1 MIGQTVSHYRILEP
15 LGEGGMGTVYL
26 AEDTHLGRRVAIKF
40 PSVNS
45 DSHDYR
51 ARFLREARAVSELN
65 HPCIATLFDYGET
78 KQGRPF
84 LVMELAKGR
93 PLADLMQKGELSLS
107 RAVTIVTEVAMAL
120 VEAHA
125 RGVVHRDIKPSNIM
139 IDDGGQVKVLDFGL
153 AKQLNKDHIL
163 SSEPEAQ
170 TLLSTETRSG
180 VVLGTPAYL
189 SPEQAVGSAVDGRSD
204 LFSLGTL
211 LYEAITG
218 RTPFA
223 GNSFIEIAANV
234 LHIEPAPPSKINA
247 IVPRELD
254 FITLKALAK
263 KPNKRYQSAREMI
276 ADLNAVK
283 EQLEEA
289 SGHTLIKRTS
299 PSAIAAHRKTLNSL
313 AKGTSPLAIHNK
325 TLSDLSAILQ
335 RPRIPISY
343 ILIGVVILITAGGL
357 ALRFGRTSP
366 HLPPAEAQR
375 WYDIGTGALRDGA
388 FYQATQALQRAITSD
403 DGYMLARARL
413 AEALVEL
420 DYVDR
425 AKDELLRV
433 NATERATLP
442 KLDAL
447 YLDAITATA
456 RRDFAKAI
464 ELYKQIVGQVAD
476 AEKAYVLVDLGRA
489 YENNNDVKD
498 AIQSYKDAS
507 TRNSQYAT
515 AYLHLGILY
524 GQQGDLAAA
533 LSALDQAESIYQAL
547 GNLEGRAEVS
557 FQRGA
562 LFNNRNK
569 LSEARAQLEQA
580 LTLAKAN
587 DNKSQTIKTLLQL
600 CSVAF
605 DGGETARSTEYAQ
618 EAVEL
623 ARKNGMENLSTRGL
637 VDLGYSF
644 LVRGKQAEAERYLEQ
659 ALDSAQRGKAKRNE
673 ARARSAMASLRQQ
686 QGRSDEAVQYLEPA
700 LAFYQQGGYR
710 SEAVSCLFLLA
721 RVNFQR
727 GDYPSA
733 AKSQEELLQLTQ
745 QLNDQALIARAHA
758 ERGSGL
764 VREEKFT
771 EALDHLNQ
779 AYAIY
784 SSQGIQRSMGH
795 NLVTRGDVEARL
807 GHFDRAQALLDQGI
821 AIADKPGGEIKRLS
835 LDGKLVFAKI
845 ALTQGNF
852 ADARSKAQKIFE
864 AAGSEF
870 KGTATDAKIVMGL
883 AQSYGGATAAGK
895 QAATEAFEMAK
906 QLNDPAQVAMA
917 QMALAEAQL
926 LSGDSRSASGNALQ
940 ADDIFARL
948 GQPASEWR
956 ALVIAAQASQKLGD
970 KSKAHEYAMRA
981 RDSLSKLEQRWGS
994 ENYNSYLSRPDV
1006 QRFRKQL
1013 DQLGASV

>member
-1 MIGQTVSHYRILEP
+1 
-15 LGEGGMGTVYL
+15 MGTVYL

-65 HPCIATLFDYGET
+65 HPGIATLFDYGET
-78 KQGRPF
+78 EQGRPF
-84 LVMELAKGR
+84 LVMELARGR
-93 PLADLMQKGELSLS
+93 PLTDLMQKGELSLS
-107 RAVTIVTEVAMAL
+107 RAVTIVIEVAMAL

-139 IDDGGQVKVLDFGL
+139 IDEREQVKVLDFGL

-189 SPEQAVGSAVDGRSD
+189 SPEQAVGGAVDGRSD
-204 LFSLGTL
+204 LFALGTL

-234 LHIEPAPPSKINA
+234 LHVEPAPPSKINA
-247 IVPRELD
+247 MVPRELD

-299 PSAIAAHRKTLNSL
+299 PSAMMAHS
-313 AKGTSPLAIHNK
+313 K
-325 TLSDLSAILQ
+325 TLSNLSQILQ

-343 ILIGVVILITAGGL
+343 ILIGVVILIAAGGL
-357 ALRFGRTSP
+357 ALRLGRTSP
-366 HLPPAEAQR
+366 HVPPAEAQR

-403 DGYMLARARL
+403 DGYMLAHARL
-413 AEALVEL
+413 ADALVEL

-433 NATERATLP
+433 NATDRAALP

-489 YENNNDVKD
+489 YENNNDVKG

-524 GQQGDLAAA
+524 GQQGDLATA
-533 LSALDQAESIYQAL
+533 LPAFDQAESIYQAL
-547 GNLEGRAEVS
+547 GNLEGRAEVI

-562 LFNNRNK
+562 LFNKRNK
-569 LSEARAQLEQA
+569 LTEARAQLEQA

-623 ARKNGMENLSTRGL
+623 AQKNGMENLSTRGL

-644 LVRGKQAEAERYLEQ
+644 LVRGKQAEAEKYLEQ
-659 ALDSAQRGKAKRNE
+659 ALDSAQRAKARRNE
-673 ARARSAMASLRQQ
+673 ARARFAMAGLRQQ
-686 QGRSDEAVQYLEPA
+686 QNKPEEAIQYLEPA

-710 SEAVSCLFLLA
+710 SETVSCLALLA
-721 RVNFQR
+721 RVNFQK
-727 GDYPSA
+727 GDYA
-733 AKSQEELLQLTQ
+733 AAARSQEELLRFTQ
-745 QLNDQALIARAHA
+745 QLNDQALIALAHA

-771 EALDHLNQ
+771 EALDQLSQ

-784 SSQGIQRSMGH
+784 SSQGIQRSMGY
-795 NLVTRGDVEARL
+795 NLESRGEVLARL
-807 GHFDRAQALLDQGI
+807 GRFDQAQTLLDQAI

-835 LDGKLVFAKI
+835 IDSKLVLAES
-845 ALTQGNF
+845 ALIQGNF
-852 ADARSKAQKIFE
+852 ADARSRAEKIFE
-864 AAGSEF
+864 AAGTEF
-870 KGTATDAKIVMGL
+870 KSTATGAKIVIGL
-883 AQSYGGATAAGK
+883 AQSYGGATAAGR
-895 QAATEAFEMAK
+895 QAATEALEIAK
-906 QLNDPAQVAMA
+906 QLNDPAQLALA
-917 QMALAEAQL
+917 QMALAETQL
-926 LSGDSRSASGNALQ
+926 LAGDSRSASSNALQ
-940 ADDIFARL
+940 AEEVFARL
-948 GQPASEWR
+948 GLPASEWR
-956 ALVIAAQASQKLGD
+956 ALLIAAQASQKQGD
-970 KSKAHEYAMRA
+970 KSQAREYAMRA

-1013 DQLGASV
+1013 DQLAASV